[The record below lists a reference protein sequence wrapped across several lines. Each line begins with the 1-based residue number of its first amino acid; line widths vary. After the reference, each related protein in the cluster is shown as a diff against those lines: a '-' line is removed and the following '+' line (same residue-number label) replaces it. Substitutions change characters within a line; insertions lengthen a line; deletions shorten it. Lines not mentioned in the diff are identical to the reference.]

1 MTPRGAGTGIEGGA
15 IPYAG
20 GVVID
25 TCNLQ
30 RMDFDVRNAFVWVG
44 AGVTKLQLVKAARKL
59 GFTFGPDPSSN
70 PCVGGMVSTSGSGM
84 STLKYGTT
92 RENVLSLRVVTPQG
106 EVVETRKVVRKSSS
120 GMGLR

>member
-25 TCNLQ
+25 TSKLQ
-30 RMDFDVRNAFVWVG
+30 RMDVDVRNAFVWVG
-44 AGVTKLQLVKAARKL
+44 AGVAKLQLLKAVRKL
-59 GFTFGPDPSSN
+59 GFLFGPDPLSN
-70 PCVGGMVSTSGSGM
+70 PFVGGMVPTAGSSM

-92 RENVLSLRVVTPQG
+92 RENVLSLRVVTPPG
-106 EVVETRKVVRKSSS
+106 EVVETRKVVRKSSA
-120 GMGLR
+120 GLAVR